1 MLLQFFGKIVIVFLQ
16 HNLQNFEGRHFQNT
30 VEWLILFYH
39 QKPKYKFMFRIY
51 GTFTLLIQFRY
62 LIVYMRYGPITIGPR
77 ICSIEIILAILSRR
91 KISMIFLSYC
101 TNCNFESKINPMLAP
116 IVRTVSFLPF
126 DPRNSLE

>member
-39 QKPKYKFMFRIY
+39 QKPKYKFMFHIY
-51 GTFTLLIQFRY
+51 GTFTLLIQLRY

-116 IVRTVSFLPF
+116 IVRTVWFLPF